1 MGTLIH
7 KRRSGRSPASK
18 VTVDKKN
25 DDCAEHRADQTCSFA
40 RSVPAERLSQKA
52 RYKCADDAE
61 NGGEDEALRLIGPRH
76 DELGNNARDE
86 TDDDRPNDAH
96 LALVPA

>member
-7 KRRSGRSPASK
+7 KRLSGRSPASK

-25 DDCAEHRADQTCSFA
+25 NDCAEHRADQTCSFA

-61 NGGEDEALRLIGPRH
+61 DGGEDEALRLIGP
-76 DELGNNARDE
+76 GMMN
-86 TDDDRPNDAH
+86 
-96 LALVPA
+96 LAITPAMKPMMIVQMMPISLWC